1 MVGQT
6 VDVEESSSSSVFT
19 NLRPSGLGSA
29 LTDVLMADDIQPGS
43 EPSYQL
49 CKAIYLYHP
58 LGGKMAEAPVA
69 LAQSQEREVVVQ
81 TGPKEVVD
89 AYLKEWKNLEAT
101 RIIAN
106 EATQSRVYGLAT
118 VAMMI
123 EGKATTDPIELKD
136 LWKEKI
142 AFNVWDPINTSGLI
156 VDQDP
161 NSPTFQKHGDITC
174 GGKRYHRSRTLTMM
188 NEESIYIAWTS
199 SSFAY
204 SGRSCYQRG
213 LYPLKS
219 FINSMITDD
228 LILQKAGVFV
238 TKLKSPGSIIDDAM
252 RWMGLGKRNIIKQAR
267 TSNVIS
273 IGLEESVETLNLSN
287 VQVYDLARNNNIKN
301 IATSDNMPAKLL
313 TQEAFVEG
321 FGEGTQD
328 AYAVA
333 QYGERFR
340 AKMEPIYEWFDT
352 ITMYRAWNE
361 EFYAT
366 IQEQYPEEYGSMD
379 YLEAFYLWKNGF
391 QAVWPSLI
399 REPPSEEVNVDDVR
413 LKALIA
419 VVQVFAPLL
428 DPDNMAKMIE
438 WACDQLG
445 ERESLFGGDG
455 PLLDFEVLRD
465 HMAEELERN
474 RDNEEKSLEE
484 AENAAPEKPFSGHDS
499 ASVANLALA
508 MRRRR

>member
-1 MVGQT
+1 
-6 VDVEESSSSSVFT
+6 VEADDQSQLASAFVNVSS
-19 NLRPSGLGSA
+19 SGLGSA
-29 LTDVLMADDIQPGS
+29 LTEILMADDIEPGTA
-43 EPSYQL
+43 PSYQL

-58 LGGKMAEAPVA
+58 LGGKMAEAPVS

-81 TGPKEVVD
+81 TGPKEV
-89 AYLKEWKNLEAT
+89 AEAFLKEWKDLEASRT
-101 RIIAN
+101 ISN
-106 EATQSRVYGLAT
+106 VATQSRVYALAT
-118 VAMMI
+118 VAMVI

-142 AFNVWDPINTSGLI
+142 AFNVWDPLNTSGLI
-156 VDQDP
+156 IDQDP
-161 NSPTFQKHGDITC
+161 NSPTYQKHGDITC
-174 GGKRYHRSRTLTMM
+174 GGRRYHRSRTLTMM

-199 SSFAY
+199 SAFAY
-204 SGRSCYQRG
+204 AGRSCYQRG

-219 FINSMITDD
+219 FINSMRTDD
-228 LILQKAGVFV
+228 LVLRKAGVFIA
-238 TKLKSPGSIIDDAM
+238 KMKPPGSIVDRAM
-252 RWMGLGKRNIIKQAR
+252 QWMYAVKRNLLRQSHID
-267 TSNVIS
+267 NVIS
-273 IGLEESVETLNLSN
+273 IGLEESVETLNMQN
-287 VQVYDLARNNNIKN
+287 VQVYDLARNNVIKN

-340 AKMEPIYEWFDT
+340 SRMAPIYEWFDT

-361 EFYAT
+361 EFYET
-366 IQEQYPEEYGSMD
+366 IREQYPDKYGDMD

-419 VVQVFAPLL
+419 VIQVFSPLL
-428 DPDNMAKMIE
+428 DPKNIAELIN

-445 ERESLFGGDG
+445 QRESLFGGDG
-455 PLLDFEVLRD
+455 PLLDFD
-465 HMAEELERN
+465 
-474 RDNEEKSLEE
+474 SLEDHIVKQQQDQQNLE
-484 AENAAPEKPFSGHDS
+484 KAENAEPNKPFSGHDS
-499 ASVANLALA
+499 SSVADLALA